1 MAACT
6 IMGVAIGSHSGLRK
20 ATVKN
25 MLTVSLAIA
34 LLAVH
39 FAALA
44 YVAFSWFGG

>member
-1 MAACT
+1 VAAQVAASA

-25 MLTVSLAIA
+25 MLTVSLVIA
-34 LLAVH
+34 PLAAR

-44 YVAFSWFGG
+44 